1 MIRYLKDN
9 SVPAFDP
16 DTIQILCGAL
26 DIAWQTIEIDTAA
39 LKVDGN
45 AARTREVLAK
55 QIWRNWVSATR
66 SALPTVL

>member
-9 SVPAFDP
+9 PVPAFDP
-16 DTIQILCGAL
+16 DTVQILCGAL
-26 DIAWQTIEIDTAA
+26 DIAWQTIEIDKAA

-55 QIWRNWVSATR
+55 QIVDLAETG
-66 SALPTVL
+66 